1 MVRENFCPQRD
12 PRRAQHRKGLY
23 IFVNNVAGGCL
34 ESNATPQPEDRSVQ
48 SRENAMLYPS
58 KFRQSFVF
66 FLLAL
71 GLFTASVVNSTAFA
85 AGNEHPIFKRIMTQ
99 YIAALGD
106 PQATSGN
113 NAQDWGL
120 WRVDPG
126 PRGVR
131 LKHYEQLQAAG
142 GIAPAQWMF
151 DSSDWWLE
159 ENGLIME
166 PPEFG
171 MPPGKY
177 IVTGNREVTTLL
189 TVHAPDAEGN
199 QRWALADGAS
209 LYDVTHLGCRSGRY
223 RPASSDAT
231 CSPADAPQS
240 AFRLAPGEVMPPVA
254 GCSMQ
259 EYAVLFIVAVEDDS

>member
-1 MVRENFCPQRD
+1 M
-12 PRRAQHRKGLY
+12 
-23 IFVNNVAGGCL
+23 
-34 ESNATPQPEDRSVQ
+34 Q
-48 SRENAMLYPS
+48 SRENAMLYPAS
-58 KFRQSFVF
+58 SRQSAVL

-71 GLFTASVVNSTAFA
+71 GFFAASAIHSTAFA
-85 AGNEHPIFKRIMTQ
+85 AGDEHPIFKRVLTQ

-106 PQATSGN
+106 PQANSGN

-131 LKHYEQLQAAG
+131 LKHYEQLQQAG
-142 GIAPAQWMF
+142 GVAPARWLF

-171 MPPGKY
+171 MRPGKY
-177 IVTGNREVTTLL
+177 IVTGNREITAML

-199 QRWALADGAS
+199 QRWELADGAT
-209 LYDVTHLGCRSGRY
+209 LYDVTHLGCRSARY
-223 RPASSDAT
+223 TPASSDAT

-259 EYAVLFIVAVEDDS
+259 EYAVLFIVAVEDET